1 MLLSADWQ
9 FVAPIVRI
17 AETNS
22 KKILRESRSELLKP
36 PSPIAELCHRNK
48 RKILRMEVI
57 TMESSAYMALTEQIA
72 EIASHIRKSE
82 DKKAGLPDRQVDSSE
97 AARILGISRRT
108 LQRMRD
114 GHRIRYTTLGGK
126 CMYRLSEID
135 RFITEHTVTEE
146 NGTLDGISR
155 NHALRTGSN
164 GKTSGR
170 RQ

>member
-1 MLLSADWQ
+1 MLKSPL
-9 FVAPIVRI
+9 
-17 AETNS
+17 
-22 KKILRESRSELLKP
+22 
-36 PSPIAELCHRNK
+36 PIAELCRRNK

-82 DKKAGLPDRQVDSSE
+82 DKKAGLTDRQVGSAE

-114 GHRIRYTTLGGK
+114 GHRIRYATRGGK

-135 RFITEHTVTEE
+135 RFIMEHTVKEE
-146 NGTLDGISR
+146 N
-155 NHALRTGSN
+155 
-164 GKTSGR
+164 R
-170 RQ
+170 RRK

>member
-1 MLLSADWQ
+1 VLLSADWQ
-9 FVAPIVRI
+9 LVAPIVRVT
-17 AETNS
+17 ATVP

-36 PSPIAELCHRNK
+36 PLPIAELCRRNK

-82 DKKAGLPDRQVDSSE
+82 EKKAGLTDRQVGSAE

-135 RFITEHTVTEE
+135 RFIMEHTVKEE
-146 NGTLDGISR
+146 NG
-155 NHALRTGSN
+155 
-164 GKTSGR
+164 R
-170 RQ
+170 RK

>member
-1 MLLSADWQ
+1 M
-9 FVAPIVRI
+9 
-17 AETNS
+17 
-22 KKILRESRSELLKP
+22 LKP
-36 PSPIAELCHRNK
+36 PLPIAELCRRNK

-72 EIASHIRKSE
+72 EIANHIRKSKE
-82 DKKAGLPDRQVDSSE
+82 KKADLPDRQVGTAE

-114 GHRIRYTTLGGK
+114 GYRIRYTTLGGK

-146 NGTLDGISR
+146 NGTLEGISR
-155 NHALRTGSN
+155 NHTLRTRSN
-164 GKTSGR
+164 GKTNGR
-170 RQ
+170 RK

>member
-9 FVAPIVRI
+9 LVAPIVRVT
-17 AETNS
+17 ATVP

-36 PSPIAELCHRNK
+36 PLPIAELCRRNK

-72 EIASHIRKSE
+72 EIAGHIRKSE
-82 DKKAGLPDRQVDSSE
+82 EKKAGLTDRQVGSAE

-135 RFITEHTVTEE
+135 RFIMEHTVKEE
-146 NGTLDGISR
+146 NG
-155 NHALRTGSN
+155 
-164 GKTSGR
+164 R
-170 RQ
+170 RK

>member
-1 MLLSADWQ
+1 
-9 FVAPIVRI
+9 
-17 AETNS
+17 
-22 KKILRESRSELLKP
+22 
-36 PSPIAELCHRNK
+36 
-48 RKILRMEVI
+48 MEVI
-57 TMESSAYMALTEQIA
+57 TMESSAYMALTEQIV
-72 EIASHIRKSE
+72 EIASHIRKNE
-82 DKKAGLPDRQVDSSE
+82 DKKAGLTDRQVNSAE

-164 GKTSGR
+164 GKTNR
-170 RQ
+170 RRK

>member
-9 FVAPIVRI
+9 LVAPIVRVT
-17 AETNS
+17 ATVP
-22 KKILRESRSELLKP
+22 KKILRESRSELLNP
-36 PSPIAELCHRNK
+36 PLAIAELCRRNK
-48 RKILRMEVI
+48 KILRMEVI

-82 DKKAGLPDRQVDSSE
+82 EKKAGLTDRQVGSAE

-135 RFITEHTVTEE
+135 RFIMEHTVKEE
-146 NGTLDGISR
+146 NG
-155 NHALRTGSN
+155 
-164 GKTSGR
+164 R
-170 RQ
+170 RK